1 MYILNIN
8 MNRISKLLMVLLSI
22 GILGSAHAQEELTLK
37 EAIQYALQNKADA
50 KKSKLDVINA
60 ENKISEVRSNALP
73 QINLS
78 AGLTYN
84 PIIQK
89 IALPDFTGQT
99 GGTTLVEMGQKWQAT
114 PTVSLTQQI
123 FNQSV
128 FTGLKAAN
136 TTRAFYQVNH
146 EMTEEQLIERVAN
159 SYYDVY
165 QAKMQLETIES
176 NLKSTRKTRDVI
188 FGSYSNGLAKKIDLD
203 RTDVAVNN
211 LESSKLQK
219 MNEIQLK
226 ENALKFV
233 IGMDVNK
240 DIQMPKSTFNID
252 LKIANL
258 DTAQLD
264 NRTEIKLLATQRELN
279 VFNKKSIEAQYYP
292 TLSLQ
297 ASYGYAG
304 FGQKFPLVNNNGV
317 WANFASIGV
326 NLSFPIFNGF
336 STRSKVRQAQI
347 DIDKLDVDISDKKL
361 SLMTDANN
369 AQKQLKNS
377 LLNINMQQAN
387 MELAKEVLS
396 NVENNYKNGLAT
408 LTDLLDAEKAYAEA
422 QNNHSTALLNYKV
435 AEIQIIK
442 SNGNLKSLINE

>member
-1 MYILNIN
+1 
-8 MNRISKLLMVLLSI
+8 MVLLSF
-22 GILGSAHAQEELTLK
+22 GIFSSVHAQEELTLK

-114 PTVSLTQQI
+114 PTVSMTQQI

-128 FTGLKAAN
+128 FTGLKAAS

-240 DIQMPKSTFNID
+240 EIQMPKSTFNID

-264 NRTEIKLLATQRELN
+264 NRTEIKLLATQRQLN
-279 VFNKKSIEAQYYP
+279 IFNKKSIEAQYYP

-317 WANFASIGV
+317 WANFASIGL

-336 STRSKVRQAQI
+336 ATRSKVRQAQI
-347 DIDKLDVDISDKKL
+347 DIDKLDVDIADRKL
-361 SLMTDANN
+361 GLMTEANN

-377 LLNINMQQAN
+377 LLNINVQQAN

>member
-1 MYILNIN
+1 
-8 MNRISKLLMVLLSI
+8 MNRISKWLMVLLSI
-22 GILGSAHAQEELTLK
+22 GIFGSAYAQEELTLK

-60 ENKISEVRSNALP
+60 ENKISEVRAGALP
-73 QINLS
+73 KIDLS

-128 FTGLKAAN
+128 FTGLKAAS

-176 NLKSTRKTRDVI
+176 NLKSTKKTRDVI

-240 DIQMPKSTFNID
+240 DIRMPKSTFNID

-292 TLSLQ
+292 SLSLQ

-317 WANFASIGV
+317 WANFASIGL
-326 NLSFPIFNGF
+326 NLSFPIFHGF
-336 STRSKVRQAQI
+336 ATRSKVRQAQI
-347 DIDKLDVDISDKKL
+347 DIDKLDVDIADKKL
-361 SLMTDANN
+361 SLMKDANN

-377 LLNINMQQAN
+377 LLNINMQKAN

>member
-1 MYILNIN
+1 
-8 MNRISKLLMVLLSI
+8 
-22 GILGSAHAQEELTLK
+22 
-37 EAIQYALQNKADA
+37 
-50 KKSKLDVINA
+50 
-60 ENKISEVRSNALP
+60 
-73 QINLS
+73 
-78 AGLTYN
+78 
-84 PIIQK
+84 
-89 IALPDFTGQT
+89 
-99 GGTTLVEMGQKWQAT
+99 
-114 PTVSLTQQI
+114 
-123 FNQSV
+123 
-128 FTGLKAAN
+128 
-136 TTRAFYQVNH
+136 
-146 EMTEEQLIERVAN
+146 
-159 SYYDVY
+159 
-165 QAKMQLETIES
+165 
-176 NLKSTRKTRDVI
+176 
-188 FGSYSNGLAKKIDLD
+188 
-203 RTDVAVNN
+203 
-211 LESSKLQK
+211 

-240 DIQMPKSTFNID
+240 EIQMPKSTFNID

-264 NRTEIKLLATQRELN
+264 NRTEIKLLATQRQLN
-279 VFNKKSIEAQYYP
+279 IFNKKSIEAQYYP

-317 WANFASIGV
+317 WANFASIGL

-336 STRSKVRQAQI
+336 ATRSKVRQAQI
-347 DIDKLDVDISDKKL
+347 DIDKLDVDIADRKL
-361 SLMTDANN
+361 GLMTEANN

-377 LLNINMQQAN
+377 LLNINVQQAN

>member
-1 MYILNIN
+1 
-8 MNRISKLLMVLLSI
+8 MNRISKLLMVLLSF
-22 GILGSAHAQEELTLK
+22 GIFGSAHAQEELTLK

-128 FTGLKAAN
+128 FTGLKAAS
-136 TTRAFYQVNH
+136 TTRAFYQINH

-240 DIQMPKSTFNID
+240 EIQMPKSTFNID

-264 NRTEIKLLATQRELN
+264 NRTEIKLLATQRQLN
-279 VFNKKSIEAQYYP
+279 IFNKKSIEAQYYP

-317 WANFASIGV
+317 WANFASIGL

-336 STRSKVRQAQI
+336 ATRSKVRQAQI
-347 DIDKLDVDISDKKL
+347 DIDKLDVDIADRKL
-361 SLMTDANN
+361 GLMTEANN

-377 LLNINMQQAN
+377 LLNINVQQAN

>member
-1 MYILNIN
+1 
-8 MNRISKLLMVLLSI
+8 MNRISKLLMVLLSF
-22 GILGSAHAQEELTLK
+22 GIFGSAHAQEELTLK

-128 FTGLKAAN
+128 FTGLKAAS
-136 TTRAFYQVNH
+136 TTRAFYQINH

-347 DIDKLDVDISDKKL
+347 DIDKLDVDIADKKL

-377 LLNINMQQAN
+377 LLNINMQKAN

>member
-1 MYILNIN
+1 
-8 MNRISKLLMVLLSI
+8 MVLLSI

>member
-1 MYILNIN
+1 
-8 MNRISKLLMVLLSI
+8 MNRISKLLMVLLSF
-22 GILGSAHAQEELTLK
+22 GIFGSVNAQEELTLK

-128 FTGLKAAN
+128 FTGLKAAS
-136 TTRAFYQVNH
+136 TTRAFYQINH

>member
-1 MYILNIN
+1 ML
-8 MNRISKLLMVLLSI
+8 LLSI
-22 GILGSAHAQEELTLK
+22 GIFGSAYAQEELTLK

-114 PTVSLTQQI
+114 PTVSMTQQI

-128 FTGLKAAN
+128 FTGLKAAS

-188 FGSYSNGLAKKIDLD
+188 FGSYSNGLAK
-203 RTDVAVNN
+203 R
-211 LESSKLQK
+211 
-219 MNEIQLK
+219 
-226 ENALKFV
+226 
-233 IGMDVNK
+233 
-240 DIQMPKSTFNID
+240 
-252 LKIANL
+252 
-258 DTAQLD
+258 
-264 NRTEIKLLATQRELN
+264 
-279 VFNKKSIEAQYYP
+279 SIWI
-292 TLSLQ
+292 
-297 ASYGYAG
+297 
-304 FGQKFPLVNNNGV
+304 V
-317 WANFASIGV
+317 
-326 NLSFPIFNGF
+326 
-336 STRSKVRQAQI
+336 
-347 DIDKLDVDISDKKL
+347 
-361 SLMTDANN
+361 LM
-369 AQKQLKNS
+369 
-377 LLNINMQQAN
+377 
-387 MELAKEVLS
+387 
-396 NVENNYKNGLAT
+396 
-408 LTDLLDAEKAYAEA
+408 
-422 QNNHSTALLNYKV
+422 
-435 AEIQIIK
+435 
-442 SNGNLKSLINE
+442 

>member
-1 MYILNIN
+1 
-8 MNRISKLLMVLLSI
+8 MVLLSF
-22 GILGSAHAQEELTLK
+22 GIFGSAHAQEELTLK

-128 FTGLKAAN
+128 FTGLKAAS
-136 TTRAFYQVNH
+136 TTRAFYQINH

>member
-1 MYILNIN
+1 
-8 MNRISKLLMVLLSI
+8 MNRIRKWLLILLSF
-22 GILGSAHAQEELTLK
+22 GVVGGSYAQEELTLR
-37 EAIQYALQNKADA
+37 EAIQYALKNKADA
-50 KKSKLDVINA
+50 KKSQLDVINA
-60 ENKISEVRSNALP
+60 ENKISEVRSGALP
-73 QINLS
+73 QLNLN

-89 IALPDFTGQT
+89 AALPGEIFAKPGEPVSP
-99 GGTTLVEMGQKWQAT
+99 GTTVLVAMGQKWQAN
-114 PTVSLTQQI
+114 PTISLTQQI

-128 FTGLKAAN
+128 FTGLKAAA

-176 NLKSTRKTRDVI
+176 NLKSTKKTREVI

-203 RTDVAVNN
+203 RTNVTVNN

-219 MNEIQLK
+219 INEIELK

-233 IGMDVNK
+233 MGMDVDHEVVLPNT
-240 DIQMPKSTFNID
+240 TFNID
-252 LKIANL
+252 IQVAHL

-264 NRTEIKLLATQRELN
+264 NRTEIKLLATQRQLN

-292 TLSLQ
+292 TLSLK
-297 ASYGYAG
+297 ADYGYVG
-304 FGQKFPLVNNNGV
+304 FGEKFPLVNNNGV
-317 WANFASIGV
+317 WANFGSIGL

-336 STRSKVRQAQI
+336 ATRSKVRQAQI
-347 DIDKLDVDISDKKL
+347 DIDKLDVDIVDKKM
-361 SLMTDANN
+361 SLKMDANN

-377 LLNINMQQAN
+377 LLNINVQQAN
-387 MELAKEVLS
+387 MKLAKEVLS
-396 NVENNYKNGLAT
+396 DVENNYKNGLAT

>member
-1 MYILNIN
+1 MYTLNIN
-8 MNRISKLLMVLLSI
+8 MNRISKLLMVLLSF
-22 GILGSAHAQEELTLK
+22 GIFGSAHAQEELTLK

-128 FTGLKAAN
+128 FTGLKAAS
-136 TTRAFYQVNH
+136 TTRAFYQINH

>member
-1 MYILNIN
+1 
-8 MNRISKLLMVLLSI
+8 MNRLSKWLMVLLSF
-22 GILGSAHAQEELTLK
+22 GIFSSVHAQEELTLK

-114 PTVSLTQQI
+114 PTVSMTQQI

-128 FTGLKAAN
+128 FTGLKAAS

-240 DIQMPKSTFNID
+240 EIQMPKSTFNID

-264 NRTEIKLLATQRELN
+264 NRTEIKLLATQRQLN
-279 VFNKKSIEAQYYP
+279 IFNKKSIEAQYYP

-317 WANFASIGV
+317 WANFASIGL

-336 STRSKVRQAQI
+336 ATRSKVRQAQI
-347 DIDKLDVDISDKKL
+347 DIDKLDVDIADRKL
-361 SLMTDANN
+361 GLMTEANN

-377 LLNINMQQAN
+377 LLNINVQQAN

>member
-1 MYILNIN
+1 
-8 MNRISKLLMVLLSI
+8 MNRISKLLMVLLSF
-22 GILGSAHAQEELTLK
+22 GIFGSAHAQEELTLK

-128 FTGLKAAN
+128 FTGLKAAS
-136 TTRAFYQVNH
+136 TTRAFYQINH